1 MGFDKLFDRIMGHEG
16 GLSLNPKDRG
26 NWTSGIVGVGELK
39 GSKYGVSAM
48 SYPDLDIVNLTRT
61 ECKEIV
67 YRDFYKALG
76 IHHFCDAMQFQMM
89 DAAYHHGIYNA
100 TKIFQRTVKTKDDG
114 IAGRNTMKAAKAMS
128 ENDKL
133 LRFGAYRLFFMAK
146 IDSFDEFGRGWTNRV
161 ANNLLYAAEDNT
173 DPVLTQ

>member
-48 SYPDLDIVNLTRT
+48 SYPDLDIANLTRT

-76 IHHFCDAMQFQMM
+76 I
-89 DAAYHHGIYNA
+89 GV
-100 TKIFQRTVKTKDDG
+100 TR
-114 IAGRNTMKAAKAMS
+114 
-128 ENDKL
+128 
-133 LRFGAYRLFFMAK
+133 RFGKYCTLRA
-146 IDSFDEFGRGWTNRV
+146 
-161 ANNLLYAAEDNT
+161 
-173 DPVLTQ
+173 